1 MNENQLREQRNRLR
15 SEKIYH
21 ARILEDVF
29 PNVESV
35 EICASVLFESGVSN
49 EAKAVDLGGLK
60 KSKRDFY

>member
-1 MNENQLREQRNRLR
+1 MNEKQLREQRDRLR

-35 EICASVLFESGVSN
+35 KIRTSVLFESGISSN
-49 EAKAVDLGGLK
+49 LIKGTVCVLK
-60 KSKRDFY
+60 